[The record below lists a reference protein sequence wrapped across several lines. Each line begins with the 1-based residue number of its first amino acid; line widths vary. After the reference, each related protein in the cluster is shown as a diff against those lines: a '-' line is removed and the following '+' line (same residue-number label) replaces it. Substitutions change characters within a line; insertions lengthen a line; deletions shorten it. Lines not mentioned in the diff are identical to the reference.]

1 MSEPVVETQ
10 ELAVRF
16 GGVLAVD
23 HVNFV
28 LRERELRCL
37 IGPNGAGKST
47 FFKSIIGQ
55 IRGANAS
62 GRVLIRGQETTGWST
77 HQIVRL
83 GIGIKTQVP
92 SVMNG
97 LTVVENLWLSARRTA
112 GHDGADAVVEEILS
126 ELELGG
132 IARRLVGELAHG
144 QRQLVEIGTVLANK
158 PWLVLLDEPAAGL
171 TNVETER
178 LIAIIKRINQ
188 TATLIVVDHDL
199 AAARRQQPH
208 DGLHERGLAHAI
220 VADDADG
227 FAFPKL
233 ERNAVKH
240 RHFAIARLQIGDVED
255 EAVRLGDAFGRILA
269 HFGLAS
275 FANAHARFPR

>member
-23 HVNFV
+23 HVNFT

-47 FFKSIIGQ
+47 FFKSITGQ
-55 IRGANAS
+55 IRSANSS
-62 GRVLIRGQETTGWST
+62 GRVFIRGQDVTGWAT
-77 HQIVRL
+77 RHIMRL
-83 GIGIKTQVP
+83 GIGVKTQVP

-97 LTVVENLWLSARRTA
+97 LTVLENLWLSARRTA
-112 GHDGADAVVEEILS
+112 GHDGADAAVEEVVA
-126 ELELGG
+126 ELELSG

-171 TNVETER
+171 TNAETER
-178 LIAIIKRINQ
+178 LVAIIKRINQ
-188 TATLIVVDHDL
+188 TATLIVVDHDMHFVRTLDSWITVFHQGAILVEGRADKVL
-199 AAARRQQPH
+199 ADPS
-208 DGLHERGLAHAI
+208 
-220 VADDADG
+220 
-227 FAFPKL
+227 
-233 ERNAVKH
+233 
-240 RHFAIARLQIGDVED
+240 
-255 EAVRLGDAFGRILA
+255 VREVYLGNRA
-269 HFGLAS
+269 
-275 FANAHARFPR
+275 

>member
-23 HVNFV
+23 HVNFL

-47 FFKSIIGQ
+47 FFKSITGQ

-62 GRVLIRGQETTGWST
+62 GRVLIRGQDVTGWST

-97 LTVVENLWLSARRTA
+97 LTVAENLWLSARRTA
-112 GHDGADAVVEEILS
+112 GHDGAEAAVEKPLLHTWSLVVEEQFY
-126 ELELGG
+126 
-132 IARRLVGELAHG
+132 LA
-144 QRQLVEIGTVLANK
+144 LPPMLWA
-158 PWLVLLDEPAAGL
+158 
-171 TNVETER
+171 
-178 LIAIIKRINQ
+178 
-188 TATLIVVDHDL
+188 
-199 AAARRQQPH
+199 
-208 DGLHERGLAHAI
+208 
-220 VADDADG
+220 
-227 FAFPKL
+227 
-233 ERNAVKH
+233 
-240 RHFAIARLQIGDVED
+240 
-255 EAVRLGDAFGRILA
+255 AVRLANGKRFALPIALA
-269 HFGLAS
+269 VIGGASLALS
-275 FANAHARFPR
+275 VWLIATRHSEMPSS

>member
-1 MSEPVVETQ
+1 VSEPVVETQ

-47 FFKSIIGQ
+47 FFKSLTGQ

-97 LTVVENLWLSARRTA
+97 LTVAENLWLSARRTA
-112 GHDGADAVVEEILS
+112 GHDGADAVVDALDETRVDRVLLRVVCGKI
-126 ELELGG
+126 LELSRVFLAHLALGG
-132 IARRLVGELAHG
+132 DRLVNGEM
-144 QRQLVEIGTVLANK
+144 R
-158 PWLVLLDEPAAGL
+158 
-171 TNVETER
+171 
-178 LIAIIKRINQ
+178 
-188 TATLIVVDHDL
+188 
-199 AAARRQQPH
+199 
-208 DGLHERGLAHAI
+208 
-220 VADDADG
+220 
-227 FAFPKL
+227 
-233 ERNAVKH
+233 
-240 RHFAIARLQIGDVED
+240 
-255 EAVRLGDAFGRILA
+255 
-269 HFGLAS
+269 
-275 FANAHARFPR
+275 

>member
-23 HVNFV
+23 HVSFV

-47 FFKSIIGQ
+47 FFKSITGQ

-77 HQIVRL
+77 HNIVRL

-97 LTVVENLWLSARRTA
+97 LTVAENLWLSARRTA

-188 TATLIVVDHDL
+188 TATLIVVDHDMHFVRTL
-199 AAARRQQPH
+199 DSLITVFHQGAILLE
-208 DGLHERGLAHAI
+208 GHAEK
-220 VADDADG
+220 VLTD
-227 FAFPKL
+227 PS
-233 ERNAVKH
+233 
-240 RHFAIARLQIGDVED
+240 
-255 EAVRLGDAFGRILA
+255 VREVYLGNRA
-269 HFGLAS
+269 
-275 FANAHARFPR
+275 

>member
-1 MSEPVVETQ
+1 MSEPVIETQ

-55 IRGANAS
+55 NRGANSS
-62 GRVLIRGQETTGWST
+62 GRVFIRGQDVTGWAT
-77 HQIVRL
+77 RHIVRL
-83 GIGIKTQVP
+83 GVGIKTQVP

-97 LTVVENLWLSARRTA
+97 LTVIQNLWLSARRAA
-112 GHDGADAVVEEILS
+112 GHDGVEAVVEEIIA

-144 QRQLVEIGTVLANK
+144 QRQLVEIGIVLANK
-158 PWLVLLDEPAAGL
+158 PWLVLLDERPPASP
-171 TNVETER
+171 
-178 LIAIIKRINQ
+178 IP
-188 TATLIVVDHDL
+188 
-199 AAARRQQPH
+199 RRNGWSPSSS
-208 DGLHERGLAHAI
+208 GSTR
-220 VADDADG
+220 
-227 FAFPKL
+227 
-233 ERNAVKH
+233 R
-240 RHFAIARLQIGDVED
+240 RR
-255 EAVRLGDAFGRILA
+255 
-269 HFGLAS
+269 
-275 FANAHARFPR
+275 

>member
-23 HVNFV
+23 NVNFT

-47 FFKSIIGQ
+47 FFKSITGQ
-55 IRGANAS
+55 IRGANFG
-62 GRVLIRGQETTGWST
+62 GRVLIRGQDVSGWST

-97 LTVVENLWLSARRTA
+97 LTVAENLWLSAHRTS
-112 GHDGADAVVEEILS
+112 GRDGADAVVDEILTD
-126 ELELGG
+126 LELGG

-171 TNVETER
+171 TNAETER
-178 LIAIIKRINQ
+178 LIGIIKRINRD
-188 TATLIVVDHDL
+188 ATLIVVDHDMHFVRAL
-199 AAARRQQPH
+199 DSLITVFHQGAILIE
-208 DGLHERGLAHAI
+208 GRGEKVLS
-220 VADDADG
+220 D
-227 FAFPKL
+227 P
-233 ERNAVKH
+233 N
-240 RHFAIARLQIGDVED
+240 
-255 EAVRLGDAFGRILA
+255 VREVYLGSRA
-269 HFGLAS
+269 
-275 FANAHARFPR
+275 